1 MRNNEGRDR
10 HAMGDREAPWLMP
23 PKQRRMPKIVRKIL
37 FALGLIALLILI
49 GYIILLLNPSLMR
62 HVEYS

>member
-1 MRNNEGRDR
+1 MRDRANRGR
-10 HAMGDREAPWLMP
+10 HAMGNQEAPWLVP
-23 PKQRRMPKIVRKIL
+23 PKKRGTPRIVRKIL

-49 GYIILLLNPSLMR
+49 GYIVLMLNPSLIR